1 MKRTNFI
8 PAALLA
14 LITCATIVLLVTFNA
29 QAHPVSKPGSSS
41 AAAYSSAPTSAD
53 VEKNTYDIVE
63 DVPADP
69 NESAVTT
76 EVEETPPT
84 EPAEKPSSPSE
95 LASKPS
101 PACCSYCGS
110 QDHSYNYCAQR
121 FVDNGAMGRWII
133 PGVGI
138 NVACYQPTTAYGQDI
153 TDAWDSAAYF
163 GYAGLDIIADHSNQ
177 EFSALKHV
185 SVGMEAYMDYG
196 SYRQKYVCT
205 RFEYGHNDG
214 DYLMDADYNQIYPVY
229 SDYNTGGITCY
240 TCNGNWQNIIL
251 VSFQPVSD

>member
-14 LITCATIVLLVTFNA
+14 LITCATIILLVTFNA
-29 QAHPVSKPGSSS
+29 QTHPVSKPGSSS
-41 AAAYSSAPTSAD
+41 AGAYSSAPTSAD

-110 QDHSYNYCAQR
+110 QDHSYNHCAQR

-133 PGVGI
+133 PAVGI
-138 NVACYQPTTAYGQDI
+138 NVATYTGDKEARQAICDK
-153 TDAWDSAAYF
+153 WDSAVYLKNC
-163 GYAGLDIIADHSNQ
+163 GLVSLIADHSNQ
-177 EFSALKHV
+177 EFSSLKYV
-185 SVGMEAYMDYG
+185 SVGQEAYMDYG
-196 SYRQKYVCT
+196 SYKQKYVCT
-205 RFEYGHNDG
+205 KVAYGHNDG
-214 DYLMDADYNQIYPVY
+214 HVISDADWVPLLVY
-229 SDYNTGGITCY
+229 DSYCEGITCY
-240 TCNGNWQNIIL
+240 TCNGNWRNIIL
-251 VSFQPVSD
+251 VSFQPINS